1 MENKL
6 ISLTSWGRILE
17 QSVIGQP
24 EAVELSL
31 VTLVAGGH
39 LLLEGPPGVGK
50 TSLAKKIAQSIRG
63 EFHRIQMT
71 SDLLP
76 SDILG
81 TLRMKAGSHD
91 LEFRKGPVFTNVLLA
106 DELNRTSAKTQ
117 SSLLEAMAES
127 KVSIDGVTYALP
139 DPFFVV
145 ATQNPQEFQ
154 GVFPLT
160 ESQLDRFMMLVELKI
175 PSRDSEMA
183 VLRKHSN
190 EKQQT
195 LQREEISDGSYVDLE
210 VFRNWKKQAEN
221 IFLEET
227 VLDYLQKVAA
237 SVRKIDG
244 LYYGASIRSTLQL
257 LSAVKARA
265 LFKGR
270 EFVIPEDI
278 QFLAP
283 HVFAHRLSFR
293 GLEQTTAEKKEK
305 IQNVLAQI
313 TAPK

>member
-1 MENKL
+1 M
-6 ISLTSWGRILE
+6 
-17 QSVIGQP
+17 
-24 EAVELSL
+24 
-31 VTLVAGGH
+31 
-39 LLLEGPPGVGK
+39 EGPPGVGK

-81 TLRMKAGSHD
+81 TLRMKAGSHE
-91 LEFRKGPVFTNVLLA
+91 LEFRKGPIFTNVLLA

-117 SSLLEAMAES
+117 SSLLEAMAEG
-127 KVSIDGVTYALP
+127 KVSIDGVTYTLP

-183 VLRKHSN
+183 VLRRHSA
-190 EKQQT
+190 EKTQSGEAEDLSKQS
-195 LQREEISDGSYVDLE
+195 LVDLE
-210 VFRNWKKQAEN
+210 VFRNLKKQAEN
-221 IFLEET
+221 VFLEET

-237 SVRKIDG
+237 AVRNIDG
-244 LYYGASIRSTLQL
+244 LYYGASVRSTLQL
-257 LSAVKARA
+257 LSAAKARA
-265 LFKGR
+265 LFRGR
-270 EFVIPEDI
+270 DFVLPEDI
-278 QFLAP
+278 RFLAP

-293 GLEQTTAEKKEK
+293 GLEQTTSEKKEK

-313 TAPK
+313 AAPK